1 MKKIGIL
8 YHPKVEA
15 TYVTAQQLEAFLA
28 SQGAHAWLCS
38 AWEIEKAQS
47 KLDGTELVLSV
58 GGDGTILRAAQ
69 VVFQS
74 KIPLTGINLGTLGFM
89 TELNIDE
96 AQDKLKELFQ
106 GKGWTD
112 ERVMLEVALSPEGKK
127 PSQFFHSLND
137 AVVARGTI
145 ARVIT
150 VEAYIDGKYL
160 TSYRADGVIIATATG
175 STGYALAAGGPI
187 LHPQSKDFI
196 LVPIVPHLSL
206 ANALVLPPTSVVE
219 LKVKAV
225 HEPFLN
231 IDGHTNIPLQDG
243 ATVTVK
249 ISRHTVRFLRIHPQ
263 STFFTTLERKLKG
276 KKEIEYGR
284 KS

>member
-112 ERVMLEVALSPEGKK
+112 ERVMLEVALSLKARNP
-127 PSQFFHSLND
+127 PSSSTRSTMPLLPGVPLPASSLL
-137 AVVARGTI
+137 
-145 ARVIT
+145 
-150 VEAYIDGKYL
+150 K
-160 TSYRADGVIIATATG
+160 
-175 STGYALAAGGPI
+175 PI
-187 LHPQSKDFI
+187 LTKSISPHTALTASSSPPPPVAPAMLSPPA
-196 LVPIVPHLSL
+196 VPFSIRNQKTSSLCPLSPTSAWQMHWCCRPHLL
-206 ANALVLPPTSVVE
+206 
-219 LKVKAV
+219 
-225 HEPFLN
+225 
-231 IDGHTNIPLQDG
+231 
-243 ATVTVK
+243 
-249 ISRHTVRFLRIHPQ
+249 
-263 STFFTTLERKLKG
+263 
-276 KKEIEYGR
+276 
-284 KS
+284 